1 MIFYS
6 DDQFYDLLNGLIE
19 TFEQNHDDKG
29 EIFYKTYSF
38 AKNLNKEYPDL
49 EKEQNKNK

>member
-1 MIFYS
+1 M
-6 DDQFYDLLNGLIE
+6 E

-38 AKNLNKEYPDL
+38 AKNLNEEYPDL